1 MMDRKNKG
9 ENNGQKIKTSKSKK
23 TSRNDRAI
31 RRDPLPIE
39 TSKRSPSFS
48 KIA

>member
-1 MMDRKNKG
+1 MAKK
-9 ENNGQKIKTSKSKK
+9 SKQAKAKK

-39 TSKRSPSFS
+39 TSKRLPSF
-48 KIA
+48 